1 MTPQFYHNFYII
13 LGMDVSSGTKL
24 IKVGNARDSET
35 RLNQPSTQYP
45 TFITRAKLPIRLSLS
60 NSNQIETI
68 EAQMKSVCI
77 NRRMERYGVNHGGD
91 GPDNEWFA
99 LNKVRVINIV
109 AIIELL
115 TMFHPETDFNALI
128 SKAEA
133 LYNRA
138 FDD

>member
-1 MTPQFYHNFYII
+1 MTQPFYHNFYII

-24 IKVGNARDSET
+24 IKVGNVRDSET
-35 RLNQPSTQYP
+35 RLNQRSTQYP
-45 TFITRAKLPIRLSLS
+45 TFITRGKLPIRLSLS
-60 NSNQIETI
+60 NTNQIETI
-68 EAQMKSVCI
+68 EAQMKDICI
-77 NRRMERYGVNHGGD
+77 NRSMERYGVNHGD

-115 TMFHPETDFNALI
+115 TMFYPETDFNALI

-133 LYNRA
+133 LYNGA